1 MQRGEIWLINL
12 DPTVGAEIKKTR
24 PAVIVN
30 DDAIGR
36 LPLRVIVP
44 ITDWKDRYAL
54 APWMVKIEPDKE
66 NGLEKTSA
74 IDAFQVRSVAQERFV
89 KQIGKV
95 SDDMLDKIT
104 RALAIV
110 LSIPFDS

>member
-1 MQRGEIWLINL
+1 
-12 DPTVGAEIKKTR
+12 
-24 PAVIVN
+24 
-30 DDAIGR
+30 
-36 LPLRVIVP
+36 
-44 ITDWKDRYAL
+44 
-54 APWMVKIEPDKE
+54 MVKIEPDKE

-89 KQIGKV
+89 KRIGEV
-95 SDDMLDKIT
+95 SDDILDKIT